1 MVMRSVYLILWCCLM
16 FAAVMVMGLC
26 MQSCKSKK
34 MVQTTSTV
42 DSAGVNYHQ
51 SVNDILFFEE
61 FIRRNQ
67 KRFQIDIT
75 WYHPVKDSTGK
86 VTGSVP
92 EKTLGFKVDIDS
104 TTHKKSGGSVR
115 LAETDSTDVEMQRKV
130 SKEEHPPPDEYKIF
144 FCFILLTLLFVLL
157 KK

>member
-1 MVMRSVYLILWCCLM
+1 MI
-16 FAAVMVMGLC
+16 
-26 MQSCKSKK
+26 
-34 MVQTTSTV
+34 
-42 DSAGVNYHQ
+42 
-51 SVNDILFFEE
+51 I
-61 FIRRNQ
+61 
-67 KRFQIDIT
+67 
-75 WYHPVKDSTGK
+75 GK

-115 LAETDSTDVEMQRKV
+115 LAETDSTDVEMQRKD
-130 SKEEHPPPDEYKIF
+130 SKEEHPPPGEYKIF